1 MTDDEIKQL
10 IASNAKAIE
19 ALSSSLAD
27 ERRER
32 QGRLAEWERD
42 RNQLYQY
49 LSRIAA
55 AQSSFYEVQAD
66 YYHQLSILGERQT
79 NLSERQTQIDER
91 QAIMQSQI
99 LQMLRHMNLSTDP
112 DSGN

>member
-1 MTDDEIKQL
+1 MTDDELKQL

-19 ALSSSLAD
+19 ALSSSLTQ
-27 ERRER
+27 ERQER
-32 QGRLAEWERD
+32 QGHLAEWEKD

-49 LSRIAA
+49 LSRIVA

-79 NLSERQTQIDER
+79 QISERQTQM
-91 QAIMQSQI
+91 QAQMLQI
-99 LQMLRHMNLSTDP
+99 LRHMNLPTEPGFRISYL
-112 DSGN
+112 SS